1 MLPLEVLAGLVLLA
15 GLALVVIS
23 VRRRILG
30 RDGGSVEM
38 SWRLAKKTQG
48 RGWVLGTGRYVGD
61 QLQWFR
67 VFSISP
73 RPRRTVQRGRA
84 RVVGR
89 RAPSGP
95 EALALIKGMEVVELE
110 VDGRRVEIGL
120 DPSAVTGLLAWL
132 EASPPGAT
140 LPA

>member
-1 MLPLEVLAGLVLLA
+1 VLPLEVLVGLVLLA
-15 GLALVVIS
+15 GLALLVIS
-23 VRRRILG
+23 LRRRWLG
-30 RDGGSVEM
+30 REGGSIEM
-38 SWRLAKKTQG
+38 SWRLVTKSQG

-61 QLQWFR
+61 QLHWFR
-67 VFSISP
+67 VFSLST
-73 RPRRTVQRGRA
+73 RPRRTLQRGRA
-84 RVVGR
+84 RVVRR